1 MMTNREITDI
11 AAQTDAYCLHSHTQF
26 CDGRATM
33 EEMAEAACNAGMK
46 HYGFSPHS
54 PIIVESSCNMS
65 RDSVDYYLK
74 ECQRLKELYAGRMNI
89 YAGMEIDYLGPQWGP
104 ASDFFK
110 ALPLDYSIGS
120 IHFVPTRDGEY
131 VDIDGRFENFRWK
144 MHDYFG
150 DDIRWVVEQ
159 YFSQTHAMI
168 DAGGFNII
176 GHFDKVGHN
185 ASHFRAGI
193 EDEPWY
199 AALVDGVIDHI
210 ASAGIIAEVNTK
222 ALAEHHRTF
231 PGERL
236 WKKVKEAGIPLIVN
250 SDAHFPDL
258 INAGRAETISR
269 LRDI

>member
-1 MMTNREITDI
+1 MTNREITDI

-65 RDSVDYYLK
+65 RDSVGYYLK

-110 ALPLDYSIGS
+110 ALPLDYCIGS